1 MTQQKPDRTPETD
14 RATLKRFH
22 EAVRLAQELDP
33 YMTITRLETFLAFV
47 VNRDIRSM
55 EDLRNYLMVHGIS
68 NSAVYRN
75 ISYWLDQS
83 WLRKDGTRP
92 EGERFIRDFPDPEDH
107 RRKLMT
113 LTPRGSAFCDKLIE
127 ALEK

>member
-1 MTQQKPDRTPETD
+1 MTQQNERTPETD

-22 EAVRLAQELDP
+22 EAVRLAQALDP
-33 YMTITRLETFLAFV
+33 YMTITLLETFLAFV

>member
-1 MTQQKPDRTPETD
+1 MTQQQQERTPETD

-22 EAVRLAQELDP
+22 EAVRLAQALDP

-55 EDLRNYLMVHGIS
+55 EDLRDYLMVHGIS

-113 LTPRGSAFCDKLIE
+113 LTPKGSAFCDKLIE